1 VRGIGILLLTGAAGV
16 VIALADRC
24 GDGMSR
30 SQFREASVTKAEWG
44 TKRVCSECGARYYDM
59 RKDPPTCPKC
69 GTVFEAV
76 SAKAKRRPAPPEDKA
91 AAKKK
96 QKAPADLDIESKVL
110 EAGAEDEEDEE
121 LIEDASELGE
131 DDEDVSEVIE
141 TKVEGEED
149 VERGR

>member
-1 VRGIGILLLTGAAGV
+1 
-16 VIALADRC
+16 
-24 GDGMSR
+24 
-30 SQFREASVTKAEWG
+30 VTKAEWG

-76 SAKAKRRPAPPEDKA
+76 SAKAKRRPSPPEDKVV
-91 AAKKK
+91 AKKK
-96 QKAPADLDIESKVL
+96 QKAPADLDLESKVL
-110 EAGAEDEEDEE
+110 EAGAEDEEEE

-149 VERGR
+149 IERGR